1 MEKDIKCLFAEKIK
15 GFRLPRYTELP
26 DVGLYLEQVTKYIN
40 GIIVP
45 LGCPEMTSS
54 MVSNYVKKGVIS
66 APVKKQYYAE
76 QLAYLLFISIGK
88 SVLSMENIALL
99 FEMQKKCYDTE
110 TAYNYFCLE
119 LENMLSYIGG
129 LKETVDTIGTSNTV
143 AKTMLRSAIVAA
155 SHIIFVSNCF
165 AELKSGE

>member
-1 MEKDIKCLFAEKIK
+1 MKSLFAEKIE
-15 GFRLPRYTELP
+15 GFRLPRYSELP
-26 DVGLYLEQVTKYIN
+26 NMGLYLEQVTKYIN
-40 GIIVP
+40 GYMVP

-76 QLAYLLFISIGK
+76 QIAYLLFISVGK
-88 SVLSMENIALL
+88 SVLSMENIASL
-99 FEMQKKCYDTE
+99 FEMQKKIYDTE

-119 LENMLSYIGG
+119 FENMLSYIGG
-129 LKETVDTIGTSNTV
+129 LKDTVDTIGTSNTE

-165 AELKSGE
+165 AEIKSEE